1 MCSLVKL
8 AMVDGSDSSQ
18 RQLAALSRWF
28 SAWHFLKSLHVMFTS
43 HNQLSIPGHEFQ
55 GSFKVRTLSVNQP
68 GIMAVSREPP
78 FHKISL
84 TRWVHF
90 PLGLTANESCH
101 FCSSWLCVY
110 STVQRALRRATD
122 FIQNRRHWCQQTVAE
137 AKQTN
142 ICRCIHMAHN
152 VHVCHIDACM

>member
-1 MCSLVKL
+1 
-8 AMVDGSDSSQ
+8 
-18 RQLAALSRWF
+18 
-28 SAWHFLKSLHVMFTS
+28 MFTS

-68 GIMAVSREPP
+68 GIMAVSREHP

-152 VHVCHIDACM
+152 VHVCHIDDRCMHVELQPCQQMRVEVPYCCCHFRKFYLVLRVHVHMVL